1 MVRVS
6 EFYKR
11 ENFTI
16 DQLLNASIRG
26 TLKKIVFILVE
37 DKRSFTHRNMK
48 VMKFL
53 AGDEFF

>member
-26 TLKKIVFILVE
+26 TLKKIVLILV
-37 DKRSFTHRNMK
+37 
-48 VMKFL
+48 
-53 AGDEFF
+53 

>member
-26 TLKKIVFILVE
+26 TLKKIVFILV
-37 DKRSFTHRNMK
+37 
-48 VMKFL
+48 
-53 AGDEFF
+53 